1 MVHFL
6 CFDLLVVTPTLAYK
20 IAGCRASSLYNLP
33 GDASGRR
40 LCFFLPA
47 TLVFLLC
54 CKGTTIY
61 FFTGEGMV
69 YVKREKE
76 RARQKDG
83 RREQME
89 RGRQKGPGEKDRDG
103 VGGVFLTVQC

>member
-1 MVHFL
+1 MPPL
-6 CFDLLVVTPTLAYK
+6 CTICLVMLVAEGF
-20 IAGCRASSLYNLP
+20 A
-33 GDASGRR
+33 
-40 LCFFLPA
+40 FFLPA
-47 TLVFLLC
+47 TLVFLLW

-76 RARQKDG
+76 RARKKDG

-89 RGRQKGPGEKDRDG
+89 RGRQKGQEEKDRDR

>member
-40 LCFFLPA
+40 RCFFFFLPA
-47 TLVFLLC
+47 TLVFLLW

-83 RREQME
+83 RREQ
-89 RGRQKGPGEKDRDG
+89 
-103 VGGVFLTVQC
+103 T